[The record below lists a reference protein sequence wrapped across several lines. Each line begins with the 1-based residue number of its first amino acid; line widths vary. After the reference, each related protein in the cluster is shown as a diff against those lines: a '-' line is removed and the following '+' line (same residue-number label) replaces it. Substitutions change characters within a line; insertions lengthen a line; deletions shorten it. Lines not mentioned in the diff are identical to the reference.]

1 MIYRDSDLY
10 PQKEVDSITQQE
22 LNAYYFEMQSLEA
35 FGKPSF
41 YYPIVEEAEEFTNL
55 FPPVVNGN

>member
-22 LNAYYFEMQSLEA
+22 LNAYYYEMQSREA
-35 FGKPSF
+35 FGRPCF
-41 YYPIVEEAEEFTNL
+41 YYPHEEEAEEFTNL
-55 FPPVVNGN
+55 IPRVTNDN